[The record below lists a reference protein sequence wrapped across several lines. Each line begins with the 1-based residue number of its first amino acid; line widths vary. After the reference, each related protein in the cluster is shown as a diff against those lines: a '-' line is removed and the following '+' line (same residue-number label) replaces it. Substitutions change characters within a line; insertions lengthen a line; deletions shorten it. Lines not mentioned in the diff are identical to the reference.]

1 LIVSSFA
8 KGNMKR
14 YDTVLNHHHFG
25 ETIPIMND
33 LILWKIEPRVNVA
46 QKVAGELASAFEISV
61 IE

>member
-1 LIVSSFA
+1 
-8 KGNMKR
+8 MKR